1 MNNNPFGNMGQQNTS
16 AQPKLPLGSK
26 AFGDSVGD
34 TFKTWAA
41 DAQATAKDIGEFYGR
56 TLYDQSLRVRQDG
69 LRVYRFENSRFMDSP
84 IDAMSK
90 KYDLPQVKSDFEQNK
105 AARDQTATNF
115 RNDLQ
120 QDYNDNIAKLNEAY
134 HNQKQALKG
143 QRDAAD
149 QNPNLSDAEKT
160 AKIAELDGKLGE
172 LKRDYLHAQTAYRRW
187 QEDRL
192 AAGVRAC
199 NQAAKLAS
207 IAMDS
212 DPKFDSDLQPDP
224 AQLSATGDTITEG
237 TKLQIGLW
245 GSVKGAKFKPG
256 MLDDIAE
263 FFGAET
269 FSQQKGSL
277 PIVPTIRKGENGLYP
292 DLGDLSQFKLQQH
305 KPLFSKNYTTAIH
318 TGLGIQRAYLS
329 AFQHALVRDP
339 NMAVDI
345 YPILGKFPSDQERKQ
360 FIFHMVHRFGNIPM
374 GIEADPK
381 YMADKQEAIQK
392 LGCDRELSLAP
403 LEVNPG
409 LAVSG
414 DPTPGTTARAN
425 PGVSSGASIADNVS
439 SNHATQQTTPTLTI
453 EAPVDE
459 NRSTLSF

>member
-26 AFGDSVGD
+26 AFGDSV
-34 TFKTWAA
+34 TNNVFKNWATE
-41 DAQATAKDIGEFYGR
+41 AQATAKDIGEFYGR
-56 TLYDQSLRVRQDG
+56 KLYDQSLRVRQDG
-69 LRVYRFENSRFMDSP
+69 LRVHRFENSRFMDSP
-84 IDAMSK
+84 IDAMSNQW
-90 KYDLPQVKSDFEQNK
+90 DLSQVKSDFENNK
-105 AARDQTATNF
+105 AARDQTAANF
-115 RNDLQ
+115 RNDVQ
-120 QDYNDNIAKLNEAY
+120 QDYNDNIAKLNEIY
-134 HNQKQALKG
+134 NNQRQALKS

-149 QNPNLSDAEKT
+149 QNPNLSDADKT

-172 LKRDYLHAQTAYRRW
+172 LKRDYLHAQTTYRRW

-207 IAMDS
+207 ITIDS

-224 AQLSATGDTITEG
+224 AQLSAQGDSITEG
-237 TKLQIGLW
+237 TKLQMVLW
-245 GSVKGAKFKPG
+245 GSVKGAKFKPS
-256 MLDDIAE
+256 MLDDAE
-263 FFGAET
+263 P

-292 DLGDLSQFKLQQH
+292 DLGDLSQFKLQEH

-392 LGCDRELSLAP
+392 LGCDRDFGLAP

-409 LAVSG
+409 LTA
-414 DPTPGTTARAN
+414 PGSTARAN
-425 PGVSSGASIADNVS
+425 PGVSSGGSIADNVS
-439 SNHATQQTTPTLTI
+439 SNHATQQTKPTVTI
-453 EAPVDE
+453 EAP
-459 NRSTLSF
+459 RSPAPRA